1 MKNVLSFE
9 EFLNE
14 SLITEGTMAKA
25 GSKKL
30 SPIES
35 RKDMANVHLQIAF
48 LLGVGVNLKSIIQC
62 DEYSGEDNPIGDKIY
77 NYLVSNFDMDSS
89 SSTNVE
95 DYEINFDSKL
105 KVVMTTDPEDGM
117 QAYYFTADSNF

>member
-1 MKNVLSFE
+1 MKTLLSFQ

-14 SLITEGTMAKA
+14 SLITEGAMAKT

-30 SPIES
+30 SPMDS
-35 RKDMANVHLQIAF
+35 RKDMANVNLQIAF
-48 LLGVGVNLKSIIQC
+48 LLGVGTDLKSIIQC
-62 DEYSGEDNPIGDKIY
+62 DEYSGEDEPIGDKIY
-77 NYLVSNFDMDSS
+77 NYLVSNFDMDKST
-89 SSTNVE
+89 STNVE

-117 QAYYFTADSNF
+117 QAYFFTANSNF

>member
-1 MKNVLSFE
+1 MKKLHTFE

-14 SLITEGTMAKA
+14 SLLNEGAMAKT

-30 SPIES
+30 EPMES
-35 RKDMANVHLQIAF
+35 RKDMANVNLQIAF
-48 LLGVGVNLKSIIQC
+48 LLDVGTDLKSIIQC
-62 DEYSGEDNPIGDKIY
+62 DEYSGEDEPVGDKIY
-77 NYLVSNFDMDSS
+77 NYLVSNFNMDKA

-95 DYEINFDSKL
+95 DYEIHFDSKL

-117 QAYYFTADSNF
+117 QAYFFTANSNF

>member
-1 MKNVLSFE
+1 MKAILTFQ

-14 SLITEGTMAKA
+14 SLITEGSMAKA

-30 SPIES
+30 DPIES
-35 RKDMANVHLQIAF
+35 RKDMSNVHLQIAF
-48 LLGVGVNLKSIIQC
+48 FLGVGTNLKSIIQC
-62 DEYSGEDNPIGDKIY
+62 DEYSGEDEPVGGKIY
-77 NYLVSNFDMDSS
+77 DYLVSNFNMDAS
-89 SSTNVE
+89 SSTNVD